1 MSKLTPGLR
10 GASRLAVAATRG
22 LTDVVEA
29 MHGGIARIPGTAA
42 RPHTTGITGLVYRS
56 VRGVTGLVGNGLDR
70 ALHALE
76 PLLDDDAPQPVSPR
90 REALLAALNGV
101 FGDHLAATGN
111 PLAIAMCLRHEG
123 RPLTAPPPGIGP
135 RPLLLIHGLCMND
148 LQWRRDGAD
157 FATALAELGY
167 TPLRLH
173 YNTGLHISDN
183 GRQLAELLEQLVTVW
198 PGALQDLTL
207 LGHSMGGLVAR
218 SAIHHAERAG
228 MRWLARL
235 RRLVT
240 LGTPHLGAPLE
251 RGGQQLQQLL
261 GLSAYARPLVALTER
276 RSAGIQDLRFGAL
289 READWG
295 RRSDVPLPVG
305 VDCYAIA
312 ATTGQNA
319 DRLPARLLGDGLVP
333 LASALGR
340 HREAARGLGIPPER
354 RAVFTGIG
362 HLQLQTDAKVLE
374 QLIAWLTIASPRSSS
389 QPAPPRSRALIRN
402 RASPHRT

>member
-1 MSKLTPGLR
+1 MSRRTSKLR
-10 GASRLAVAATRG
+10 GATRLAVDATRG
-22 LTDVVEA
+22 VTDVVEA
-29 MHGGIARIPGTAA
+29 MHGGIARVPGTAA
-42 RPHTTGITGLVYRS
+42 PARTSGLTGLVYRS
-56 VRGVTGLVGNGLDR
+56 VRGLTSLVGEGLDL
-70 ALHALE
+70 ALRALE
-76 PLLDDDAPQPVSPR
+76 PLLDDDSPNAPDAPDAPDTVSPR

-101 FGDHLAATGN
+101 FGDHLAATAN

-123 RPLTAPPPGIGP
+123 RPLMAPPPAAGP

-157 FATALAELGY
+157 YAAALVDLGY
-167 TPLRLH
+167 TPLHLH

-198 PGALQDLTL
+198 PGPLQDLTL

-218 SAIHHAERAG
+218 SAIHCAELAG
-228 MRWLARL
+228 MQWPARL

-261 GLSAYARPLVALTER
+261 GLSAYVRPLVALTER
-276 RSAGIQDLRFGAL
+276 RSAGIQDLRYGAL

-319 DRLPARLLGDGLVP
+319 DRLPTRLLGDGLVP

-340 HREAARGLGIPPER
+340 HREAARDLGIPPAR

-374 QLIAWLTIASPRSSS
+374 QLIAWLS
-389 QPAPPRSRALIRN
+389 
-402 RASPHRT
+402 